1 MSESVT
7 RVGPKWGKTVA
18 VAAAAAVAVRS
29 LLNVCPG
36 EARSRQLSMDLSKD

>member
-18 VAAAAAVAVRS
+18 VAAAVAVRS

-36 EARSRQLSMDLSKD
+36 KARSRQLSMDISKD